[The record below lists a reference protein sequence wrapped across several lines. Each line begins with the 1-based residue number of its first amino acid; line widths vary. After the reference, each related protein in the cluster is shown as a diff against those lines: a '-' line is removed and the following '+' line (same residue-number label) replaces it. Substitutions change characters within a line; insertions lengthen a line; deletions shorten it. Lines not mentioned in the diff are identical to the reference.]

1 MTERTLHPL
10 IRVGAGAARSVTP
23 APLVSL
29 RQWVEDTD
37 LRAVA
42 PEALLGLLLHL
53 LQSLQRHG
61 LDVGVAP
68 LLLAGHR
75 AFLSRVELGAK
86 SGLHPDHI
94 GRLERG
100 DWKGGTRID
109 NIRKL
114 AEALGVD
121 PAELVE

>member
-1 MTERTLHPL
+1 VTVDSPTMGSV
-10 IRVGAGAARSVTP
+10 RVDGNK
-23 APLVSL
+23 L
-29 RQWVEDTD
+29 RK
-37 LRAVA
+37 LR
-42 PEALLGLLLHL
+42 EG
-53 LQSLQRHG
+53 
-61 LDVGVAP
+61 
-68 LLLAGHR
+68 
-75 AFLSRVELGAK
+75 AFLSRAELGAK
-86 SGLHPDHI
+86 VGLHPDHI

>member
-1 MTERTLHPL
+1 MSVDSPTMG
-10 IRVGAGAARSVTP
+10 RVRVNGNKLRELREAAF
-23 APLVSL
+23 VS
-29 RQWVEDTD
+29 
-37 LRAVA
+37 RA
-42 PEALLGLLLHL
+42 
-53 LQSLQRHG
+53 
-61 LDVGVAP
+61 
-68 LLLAGHR
+68 
-75 AFLSRVELGAK
+75 ELGAK

-121 PAELVE
+121 PAELVDN

>member
-1 MTERTLHPL
+1 
-10 IRVGAGAARSVTP
+10 VG
-23 APLVSL
+23 
-29 RQWVEDTD
+29 
-37 LRAVA
+37 
-42 PEALLGLLLHL
+42 
-53 LQSLQRHG
+53 
-61 LDVGVAP
+61 
-68 LLLAGHR
+68 
-75 AFLSRVELGAK
+75 AFLSRAELGAR

-121 PAELVE
+121 PSELLGD